1 MVNIIKR
8 IIHKKIKKF
17 KKKVAISLFLISL
30 LFIVF
35 LTYKNAFIDKKSNIL
50 WLNHLYQSEVI
61 NKFYMVYDDDVI
73 DDIDSLT
80 LSENLSEERLK
91 VIRKSISKAK
101 EVSAFRSKYKNN
113 DILIFKEA
121 KNKFNRYK
129 IKENNLSIDLVYF
142 RENNLT
148 PQLKFSS
155 ENCNLEI
162 KSEESKELEKFFNDV
177 SECIYIELKKLNAGV
192 IMIGPDHAYT
202 DLLSRIIKKH
212 KPNTKLGFIVFDEHI
227 DIYGTKDSKNILGKE
242 NILGK
247 NLVESRI
254 DRVVFIGVSPDHEN
268 NLSIYFDENFTRT
281 DILNKIEVY
290 YDTDSEDKN
299 FKSKLSQSL
308 KRMKDKGI
316 TNIIFSVDVDVLPEG
331 YTGFEYS
338 ILAPAMS
345 LAKYYKYYYE
355 LPVQHLGS
363 VSFEDPFFR
372 GLTTEEI
379 IDTINFV
386 KREATKNDIHVGF
399 DINNTTL
406 IGDIEELLPEQ
417 DLNFKTTEAAVKIAD
432 SLID

>member
-121 KNKFNRYK
+121 KNKINRYK

-212 KPNTKLGFIVFDEHI
+212 KPNTKLGFILFYDN
-227 DIYGTKDSKNILGKE
+227 IYKESITQTK
-242 NILGK
+242 
-247 NLVESRI
+247 
-254 DRVVFIGVSPDHEN
+254 
-268 NLSIYFDENFTRT
+268 IY
-281 DILNKIEVY
+281 K
-290 YDTDSEDKN
+290 
-299 FKSKLSQSL
+299 
-308 KRMKDKGI
+308 
-316 TNIIFSVDVDVLPEG
+316 
-331 YTGFEYS
+331 
-338 ILAPAMS
+338 A
-345 LAKYYKYYYE
+345 
-355 LPVQHLGS
+355 
-363 VSFEDPFFR
+363 
-372 GLTTEEI
+372 
-379 IDTINFV
+379 IN
-386 KREATKNDIHVGF
+386 
-399 DINNTTL
+399 
-406 IGDIEELLPEQ
+406 
-417 DLNFKTTEAAVKIAD
+417 
-432 SLID
+432 